1 MGGNALV
8 FELRQKAEFDKG
20 EPEYRFSKR
29 LLSIIASSSAILIGS
44 LVLASCSGGT
54 KHGDGSLSLE
64 SSQPSYSQS
73 SHRSSIVKSKRRHI
87 RQARNIPLGGG
98 VRKIG
103 NPYKILGRWYTPKH
117 QPNYNHVG
125 IASWYGTKFHGKK
138 TANGEIFD
146 MNNLTAAHPTLPI
159 PSYVRVTNLKN
170 NRSLLLRVNDRG
182 PYAHNRVLD
191 LSRKAAELLGTKSQG
206 TARVRVQY
214 LGPAPLSGDLS
225 REHAHLARQPWYRS
239 RNAVRTPKSSWGS
252 RLALGATTL
261 SDK

>member
-8 FELRQKAEFDKG
+8 LELRQKAEFCKG
-20 EPEYRFSKR
+20 EPEKRFSKR
-29 LLSIIASSSAILIGS
+29 ILSIIASSSAILIGS
-44 LVLASCSGGT
+44 MVLASCSGGT
-54 KHGDGSLSLE
+54 KSGRASLSLE

-73 SHRSSIVKSKRRHI
+73 SHRSSIIERKFKRT
-87 RQARNIPLGGG
+87 RQAGRIPLGGG
-98 VRKIG
+98 IRKIG
-103 NPYKILGRWYTPKH
+103 KPYKILGRWYTPKH
-117 QPNYNHVG
+117 QPNYNRVG

-182 PYAHNRVLD
+182 PYAHNRVMD
-191 LSRKAAELLGTKSQG
+191 LSRKAADLLGTKVQG

-225 REHAHLARQPWYRS
+225 REHAYLARQPWFRS
-239 RNAVRTPKSSWGS
+239 RNANRKSNRSWGS
-252 RLALGATTL
+252 RLALGAKSL
-261 SDK
+261 SHK